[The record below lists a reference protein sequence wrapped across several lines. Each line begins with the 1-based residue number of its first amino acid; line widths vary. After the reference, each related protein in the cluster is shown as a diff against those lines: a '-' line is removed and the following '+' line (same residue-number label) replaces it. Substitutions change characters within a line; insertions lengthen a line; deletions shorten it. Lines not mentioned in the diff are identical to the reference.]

1 MVTQVT
7 ISPSFQKKMSK
18 LEELIGDNI
27 AEKLTSLGH
36 YAVEISPVYSGA
48 FVQSWSLVPI
58 GSGGGRSRASAYGK
72 TEEEASRLKNK
83 GRADAETKKSEAKDL
98 IDGDVNKIKDRIL
111 KDGGAVLT
119 NRAPHAKIVDNK
131 YLTITRVKDRF
142 R

>member
-18 LEELIGDNI
+18 LEELIGNNI

-58 GSGGGRSRASAYGK
+58 GSGGGRSRTSAYGREGDK
-72 TEEEASRLKNK
+72 RLMNPERVNAESAK
-83 GRADAETKKSEAKDL
+83 ADAKTL
-98 IDGDVNKIKDRIL
+98 IDGDVSKIKDRIL

-119 NRAPHAKIVDNK
+119 NRAPHAKIVDDK
-131 YLTITRVKDRF
+131 YLTIQRVKNRF

>member
-1 MVTQVT
+1 MAQMTVRG
-7 ISPSFQKKMSK
+7 SLGKKVLQLEK
-18 LEELIGDNI
+18 LVGDNL

>member
-1 MVTQVT
+1 MAQMTVRG
-7 ISPSFQKKMSK
+7 SLGKKVLQLEK
-18 LEELIGDNI
+18 LVGDSL

-119 NRAPHAKIVDNK
+119 NRAPHAKIVDDK
-131 YLTITRVKDRF
+131 YLTIQRVKNRF

>member
-18 LEELIGDNI
+18 LEELVGDNI

-58 GSGGGRSRASAYGK
+58 GSGGGRSRTSAYGREGDK
-72 TEEEASRLKNK
+72 RLMNPERVNAESAK
-83 GRADAETKKSEAKDL
+83 ADAKTL
-98 IDGDVNKIKDRIL
+98 IDGDVSEIKDRIL
-111 KDGGAVLT
+111 KDGGAVLK
-119 NRAPHAKIVDNK
+119 NRAPHAKIVDDK
-131 YLTITRVKDRF
+131 YLTIQRVKNRF

>member
-1 MVTQVT
+1 MAQMTVRG
-7 ISPSFQKKMSK
+7 SLGKKVLQLEK
-18 LEELIGDNI
+18 LVGDNL

-119 NRAPHAKIVDNK
+119 NRAPHAKIVDDK
-131 YLTITRVKDRF
+131 YLTIQRVKNRF

>member
-1 MVTQVT
+1 
-7 ISPSFQKKMSK
+7 MSK
-18 LEELIGDNI
+18 LEELVGENI

-58 GSGGGRSRASAYGK
+58 GSGGGRSRTSAYGREGDK
-72 TEEEASRLKNK
+72 RLMNPERVNAESAK
-83 GRADAETKKSEAKDL
+83 ADAKTL
-98 IDGDVNKIKDRIL
+98 IDGDVSKIKDRIL

-119 NRAPHAKIVDNK
+119 NRAPHAKIVDDK
-131 YLTITRVKDRF
+131 YLTIQRVKNRF

>member
-1 MVTQVT
+1 
-7 ISPSFQKKMSK
+7 MSK
-18 LEELIGDNI
+18 LEELVGDNI

-58 GSGGGRSRASAYGK
+58 GSGGGRSRTSAYGREGDK
-72 TEEEASRLKNK
+72 RLMNPERVNAESAK
-83 GRADAETKKSEAKDL
+83 ADAKTL
-98 IDGDVNKIKDRIL
+98 IDGDVSKIKDRIL

-119 NRAPHAKIVDNK
+119 NRAPHAKIVDDK
-131 YLTITRVKDRF
+131 YLTIQRVKNRF

>member
-58 GSGGGRSRASAYGK
+58 GSGGGRSRTSAYGREGDK
-72 TEEEASRLKNK
+72 RLMNPERVNAESAK
-83 GRADAETKKSEAKDL
+83 ADAKTL

-119 NRAPHAKIVDNK
+119 NRAPHAKIVDDK
-131 YLTITRVKDRF
+131 YLTIQRVKNRF